1 MLKKLLKLIP
11 KQGFGKMNKSN
22 KTFMGRKFVSDEE
35 FDSKQE

>member
-1 MLKKLLKLIP
+1 MNIQNSLVALA
-11 KQGFGKMNKSN
+11 GCGKMKKSN